1 MSNVH
6 RPDDTEM
13 RMTSPRNPAEGSA
26 PKLKHIAKEMFMAIS
41 SKVAL
46 VRMED
51 VSQPWLKLRPAK
63 SFAGLTY
70 EQFLIT
76 LKPSYDVRAEI
87 AELEVRLQSARA
99 RLVTVDEQSLNV
111 VQRVVNAV
119 KADPEEGDDG
129 ELYVAMGYVRKR
141 DRKTGLTQRKREVK
155 IAEAHPSGAQKEAAA
170 Q

>member
-1 MSNVH
+1 
-6 RPDDTEM
+6 
-13 RMTSPRNPAEGSA
+13 
-26 PKLKHIAKEMFMAIS
+26 MAIS

-70 EQFLIT
+70 EQFLIA

-141 DRKTGLTQRKREVK
+141 DRKTGLQRRREVRT
-155 IAEAHPSGAQKEAAA
+155 AAAPTSNGAQKEAAG

>member
-1 MSNVH
+1 
-6 RPDDTEM
+6 
-13 RMTSPRNPAEGSA
+13 
-26 PKLKHIAKEMFMAIS
+26 MAIS
-41 SKVAL
+41 SKVVLA
-46 VRMED
+46 RMED

-63 SFAGLTY
+63 SFAGLTH
-70 EQFLIT
+70 EQFLIA

-99 RLVTVDEQSLNV
+99 RLVTVDEQSLNI
-111 VQRVVNAV
+111 VQRVVSAV

-141 DRKTGLTQRKREVK
+141 DRKTGLTRRKREVST
-155 IAEAHPSGAQKEAAA
+155 AEAHPSGSAPKEMAG

>member
-1 MSNVH
+1 MS
-6 RPDDTEM
+6 M
-13 RMTSPRNPAEGSA
+13 
-26 PKLKHIAKEMFMAIS
+26 S
-41 SKVAL
+41 SKMAL
-46 VRMED
+46 ARMEE
-51 VSQPWLKLRPAK
+51 VSHPWLNLRPTK
-63 SFAGLTY
+63 SFASLTH
-70 EQFLIT
+70 EQFLIAV
-76 LKPSYDVRAEI
+76 KPSYDVRAEI

-141 DRKTGLTQRKREVK
+141 DRKTGLTQRKRDVRT
-155 IAEAHPSGAQKEAAA
+155 AEAHSSGGAQKETAG